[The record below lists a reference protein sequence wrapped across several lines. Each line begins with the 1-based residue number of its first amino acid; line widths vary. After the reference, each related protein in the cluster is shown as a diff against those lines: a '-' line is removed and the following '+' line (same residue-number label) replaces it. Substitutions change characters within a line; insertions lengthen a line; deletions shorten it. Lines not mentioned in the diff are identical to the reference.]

1 MIRIKKCEY
10 CGMEFETKSA
20 AKLYCSRKCA
30 VTMHNKKRIR
40 KREENDF
47 QKAIERINK
56 KKNQPEK
63 KEYKNELARI
73 NAEARAHGMTYGK
86 YVALKKI

>member
-1 MIRIKKCEY
+1 MIKKTTCAY
-10 CGMEFETKSA
+10 CGKEFETKSTI
-20 AKLYCSRKCA
+20 KLYCSRKCA
-30 VTMHNKKRIR
+30 VTMHNKMRIR

-47 QKAIERINK
+47 QKAIERIKEK
-56 KKNQPEK
+56 KEHPEK

>member
-1 MIRIKKCEY
+1 MIRKTRCAY

-47 QKAIERINK
+47 QKAIERIKEK
-56 KKNQPEK
+56 KEHPEK

-73 NAEARAHGMTYGK
+73 NAEARARGMTYGK